1 MIRRGLIPLLIPFS
15 LILFWDVSLLTFPLG
30 GFSYTYPYIPRTDT
44 SPAEM
49 ISFLPLYSSTT
60 RLKSLSIYRAKA

>member
-30 GFSYTYPYIPRTDT
+30 GFSYTYPYIPRTET
-44 SPAEM
+44 SPVRTARSEPSGSRT
-49 ISFLPLYSSTT
+49 INPN
-60 RLKSLSIYRAKA
+60 